1 MDTDIMTC
9 CIIKQVNLKVGITCM
24 FHHESVSEFAY
35 SEIYLNST
43 EKRGQRPQA
52 WAKAGGISQCRQ

>member
-9 CIIKQVNLKVGITCM
+9 CIIKQVNLKVWIC
-24 FHHESVSEFAY
+24 EFAY
-35 SEIYLNST
+35 SEIYLNSI
-43 EKRGQRPQA
+43 EERGQRPQA